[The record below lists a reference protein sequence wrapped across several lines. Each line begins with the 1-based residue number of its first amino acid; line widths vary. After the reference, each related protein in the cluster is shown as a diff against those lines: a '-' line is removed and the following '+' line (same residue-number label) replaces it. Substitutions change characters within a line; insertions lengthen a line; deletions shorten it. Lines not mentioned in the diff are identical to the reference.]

1 MNATCRAKLM
11 TEWLAEWAGQG
22 LRSIYRLFGSALSRG
37 RWIRGRFLFG
47 ETPFASVVC
56 VILRS

>member
-1 MNATCRAKLM
+1 M

-37 RWIRGRFLFG
+37 RWIRGRSLFG